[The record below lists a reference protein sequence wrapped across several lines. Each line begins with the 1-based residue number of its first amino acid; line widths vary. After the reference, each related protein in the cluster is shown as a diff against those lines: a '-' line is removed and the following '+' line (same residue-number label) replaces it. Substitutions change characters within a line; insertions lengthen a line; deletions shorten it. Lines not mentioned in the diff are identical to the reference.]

1 MKPCKKILSL
11 ALTAAALLSLSV
23 VGAGAAFTDQDGIQH
38 ADAVS
43 ACTELQIISGYPDNS
58 FQPDGS
64 ITRGQMCKMLCVALN
79 GGKEPDLSQVSPPAF
94 QDTAGNWAEPY
105 IKYCVA
111 NGLANGMNQDTFAP
125 DQNITPT
132 QAAKMLLNALGYASD
147 KEGFTGGSWSSHVHV
162 RAQSAK
168 LYENLGDLDT
178 AKPLS
183 RDDAAQM
190 IVNALQAVKVEY
202 TEKTEVVDGKNV
214 TGTVCSEKLDQD
226 GKTPLTL
233 LKEAYGMSALPAGK

>member
-11 ALTAAALLSLSV
+11 ALTVTALLSLTV

-38 ADAVS
+38 LDAVNT
-43 ACTELQIISGYPDNS
+43 CGTLNIINGYPDNS

-64 ITRGQMCKMLCVALN
+64 ITRGQMCKMLCIALN
-79 GGKEPDLSQVSPPAF
+79 GGKEPDLSQVNAPTF
-94 QDTAGNWAEPY
+94 QDAAGSWAEPY

-147 KEGFTGGSWSSHVHV
+147 KEGFTGGSWTINVHV

-178 AKPLS
+178 AKPLT

-190 IVNALQAVKVEY
+190 IVNALQAAKVEY
-202 TEKTEVVDGKNV
+202 VEKTEVVDGEQL
-214 TGTVCSEKLDQD
+214 TGTVCTEKLNQD

-233 LKEAYGMSALPAGK
+233 LQEAYGVRELPVAK